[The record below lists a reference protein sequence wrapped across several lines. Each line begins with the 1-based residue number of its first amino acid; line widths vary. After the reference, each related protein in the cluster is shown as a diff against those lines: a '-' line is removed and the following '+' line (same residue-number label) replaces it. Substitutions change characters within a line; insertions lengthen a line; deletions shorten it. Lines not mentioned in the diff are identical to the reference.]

1 MIIEGILNLVKSL
14 LLFLVGLLPEL
25 PTFEVQNSYLTDLA
39 NVIGY
44 ANRFCHLGVVVGCCG
59 ILIAVYNIK
68 AIWSIIMWVVRKI
81 PGVS

>member
-14 LLFLVGLLPEL
+14 LLFLVGLLPQL
-25 PTFEVQNSYLTDLA
+25 PTFDIQSSALSDVA

-44 ANRFCHLGVVVGCCG
+44 ANRFCNLSVVVGCCG
-59 ILIAVYNIK
+59 IMIAVYNIK
-68 AIWSIIMWVVRKI
+68 AIWSLIMWVVRKI